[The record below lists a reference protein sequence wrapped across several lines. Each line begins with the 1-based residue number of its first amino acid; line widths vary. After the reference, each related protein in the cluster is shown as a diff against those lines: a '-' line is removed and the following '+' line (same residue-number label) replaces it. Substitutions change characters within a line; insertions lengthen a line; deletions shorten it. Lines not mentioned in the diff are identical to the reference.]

1 MEFNYGREKKKFER
15 EQERLEKEYRQA
27 GMNEEAIQ
35 KMYEFDYE
43 QFKKQRTFCRHNQFI
58 EQTKTDEEN
67 STDGFNTLMYRFMN
81 EFSVEISM
89 SETGRYGWI
98 EEIKDVSLYECLSS
112 MNENDLEIVTMLFA
126 EGFTV
131 VEIAE
136 LKKVSHQA
144 ISKKW
149 NRIQKN
155 IKKFMVGVAD

>member
-1 MEFNYGREKKKFER
+1 MQFDYAAEKKKFDR
-15 EQERLEKEYRQA
+15 KQEQLAKQYRQA
-27 GMNEEAIQ
+27 GMSNDAI
-35 KMYEFDYE
+35 KVMYECDYE
-43 QFKKQRTFCRHNQFI
+43 QFKEQRTYCRHNQFI
-58 EQTKTDEEN
+58 ESTKADEEN
-67 STDGFNTLMYRFMN
+67 ATDGFNALMYRFMN
-81 EFSVEISM
+81 EFSVEMSM
-89 SETGRYGWI
+89 SETGRYGWL
-98 EEIKDVSLYECLSS
+98 EDIKDDSLYDCLIS
-112 MNENDLEIVTMLFA
+112 MNENDLEIVTMLFV